1 MYPNPGALD
10 EQVVAALLGCEPERL
25 AEIRSAL
32 GSVLNLACDELFA
45 NEGFE
50 QSVRSL
56 PFAPGDVVVAVGDS
70 ITADALSWAE
80 LLVASLRRVGP
91 VEWTL
96 INAAV
101 SSTTSSD
108 LIANFES
115 IASKNPSHVIAMIGT
130 NDARR
135 HGRGAKARMTS
146 PTETARNLRLYGEMV
161 RRLSRA
167 RLILLTPPPI
177 HEERALR
184 HSAFAEGNVSWRFS
198 EVVQVAEIVRRQRGS
213 VVDIHRAFLAKL
225 KHLSDCGRYS
235 PECRWAK
242 THRHRF
248 GQRPHARC
256 PRSLA
261 ANKCITRTILGM
273 PGLSRGSPAGP
284 AATYGQRPGPPGSRP
299 GPAPNN
305 ENRPSLSCCRP

>member
-1 MYPNPGALD
+1 
-10 EQVVAALLGCEPERL
+10 
-25 AEIRSAL
+25 
-32 GSVLNLACDELFA
+32 
-45 NEGFE
+45 
-50 QSVRSL
+50 
-56 PFAPGDVVVAVGDS
+56 
-70 ITADALSWAE
+70 
-80 LLVASLRRVGP
+80 
-91 VEWTL
+91 
-96 INAAV
+96 
-101 SSTTSSD
+101 
-108 LIANFES
+108 
-115 IASKNPSHVIAMIGT
+115 
-130 NDARR
+130 
-135 HGRGAKARMTS
+135 MTS

-184 HSAFAEGNVSWRFS
+184 HTAFAEGNVSWRFS
-198 EVVQVAEIVRRQRGS
+198 EVVQVAEIVRRQTRFRRR
-213 VVDIHRAFLAKL
+213 HPPRLPRPQP

-261 ANKCITRTILGM
+261 ANKCMTRTILGM

-284 AATYGQRPGPPGSRP
+284 AATFEQRPDPPGNW
-299 GPAPNN
+299 PAPVPNT
-305 ENRPSLSCCRP
+305 ENRPSPSCCRP